1 MEVVAVVEDQFVRRP
16 RYRRIRSR
24 SAATAAETAEGPSCV
39 GVWVEVSDLPE
50 SRPSALASAP
60 ADGGGGGGGG
70 LVQML
75 LVALSFLAPSLISPS
90 RPS

>member
-60 ADGGGGGGGG
+60 ADGGGGG